1 MMTEK
6 KSDTNANE
14 IQTDLSEIERDLTL
28 RGLLWQSLEEWTQLV
43 EEWTATPFDSV
54 NVESLQK
61 NVNKFTQTVYMLEK
75 GDCMVITASDGDD
88 NDVVFVADSDTVKDN
103 NDVNNSSGFLRLSSC
118 FPAKL
123 Q

>member
-75 GDCMVITASDGDD
+75 GVVIATSDGDD
-88 NDVVFVADSDTVKDN
+88 NDVVFVADSDTKIIIMWIAAM
-103 NDVNNSSGFLRLSSC
+103 GF
-118 FPAKL
+118 
-123 Q
+123 